1 MRSPAISDQTRT
13 RKPEKSAK
21 NSNNSTIPENDGL
34 INVVFYYSNIKTWL
48 EICSFSGQKIY
59 PSKGKTYVRID
70 SRTFRF
76 INGKAASYFL
86 QRLNPRKIRWTA
98 IYRRLNKKG
107 ITEEVQKKRSRRTVK
122 HERAVVGASWDA
134 IRAKRNQKPDA
145 RAAARQA
152 AITKSKE
159 AKKAAS
165 AAKKAANP
173 AGSQPKVSKQ
183 QAKGFAP
190 KAAATSR

>member
-1 MRSPAISDQTRT
+1 M
-13 RKPEKSAK
+13 K
-21 NSNNSTIPENDGL
+21 
-34 INVVFYYSNIKTWL
+34 L

-59 PSKGKTYVRID
+59 PAKGKTYVRID
-70 SRTFRF
+70 SRTFKF
-76 INGKAASYFL
+76 INGKTESYFL

-107 ITEEVQKKRSRRTVK
+107 MTEEVQKKRSRRTVK

-152 AITKSKE
+152 AISKSKD
-159 AKKAAS
+159 AKKAAA
-165 AAKKAANP
+165 AAKKASTP
-173 AGSQPKVSKQ
+173 AGQPKVSKQ

>member
-1 MRSPAISDQTRT
+1 M
-13 RKPEKSAK
+13 K
-21 NSNNSTIPENDGL
+21 
-34 INVVFYYSNIKTWL
+34 L
-48 EICSFSGQKIY
+48 EICSFSGHKIY
-59 PSKGKTYVRID
+59 PAKGKTYVRVD

-86 QRLNPRKIRWTA
+86 QRLNPRKIRWTQ

-107 ITEEVQKKRSRRTVK
+107 ITEEVRKKRSRRTVK
-122 HERAVVGASWDA
+122 HERAIAGASWEA

-152 AITKSKE
+152 AIAKSKE
-159 AKKAAS
+159 VKKAAA

-173 AGSQPKVSKQ
+173 NVNQSKVSKQ

>member
-1 MRSPAISDQTRT
+1 M
-13 RKPEKSAK
+13 K
-21 NSNNSTIPENDGL
+21 
-34 INVVFYYSNIKTWL
+34 L
-48 EICSFSGQKIY
+48 EICSFSGHKIY
-59 PSKGKTYVRID
+59 PAKGKTY
-70 SRTFRF
+70 TFRF

-86 QRLNPRKIRWTA
+86 QRLNPRKVRWTQ

-107 ITEEVQKKRSRRTVK
+107 MTEEVQKKRSRRTVK

-152 AITKSKE
+152 AISKSKE
-159 AKKAAS
+159 AKKAAA

-173 AGSQPKVSKQ
+173 TANQPKVSKQ